1 MYDEEFKDL
10 MKKIECQVH
19 QYICN
24 LEDEIRVNMEKKIK
38 KLAVEKVKKVEKM
51 YQKMKEKKNL
61 QSKETVD
68 VGNSEQKINI
78 PQD

>member
-1 MYDEEFKDL
+1 
-10 MKKIECQVH
+10 
-19 QYICN
+19 
-24 LEDEIRVNMEKKIK
+24 MEKKIK
-38 KLAVEKVKKVEKM
+38 KLAVEKVKEVEKM

-68 VGNSEQKINI
+68 VGNLGQKINI